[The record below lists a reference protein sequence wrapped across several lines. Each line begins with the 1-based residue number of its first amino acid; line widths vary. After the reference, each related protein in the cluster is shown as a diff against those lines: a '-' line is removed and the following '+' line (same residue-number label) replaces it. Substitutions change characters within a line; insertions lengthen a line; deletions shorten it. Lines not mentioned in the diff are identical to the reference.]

1 MTDKNDLVSVVIRT
15 KDRPFFLKRAID
27 SVCNQDYKNIEIIVV
42 NDGGI
47 DVSDIVN
54 YYESKNSQINFE
66 YINNKV
72 SVLRSKAAN
81 MGLNMAKGKYLCL
94 LDDDDY
100 FLKQHVSKHVTV
112 QEKNK
117 CLWSVSKTA
126 ESVENSD
133 GLELEK
139 GPGKIYDF
147 NELKFLFFE
156 NYFPSNAV
164 VFQKSLIKKVG
175 EFDKSLQVFEDWDMW
190 IRMYLDMK
198 PIFIDE
204 VTSVYTTRN
213 GENNVR
219 TSVKS
224 RDIWKDC
231 FVKIM
236 EKYKN
241 GGYKFSSD
249 NTYLVDVV
257 KFLPDHSEKWYK
269 MKEENQELNDSWA
282 YKLYV
287 SNFYKLIKKGLKFR
301 YS

>member
-1 MTDKNDLVSVVIRT
+1 MVDNNDLVSVIIRT

-27 SVCNQDYKNIEIIVV
+27 SVCSQDYKNIEIIVV
-42 NDGGI
+42 NDGGA
-47 DVSDIVN
+47 DVVDVVN
-54 YYESKNSQINFE
+54 CYKSKNSKVNFK
-66 YINNKV
+66 YINNKI

-81 MGLNMAKGKYLCL
+81 MGLDVAKGKYLCL

-100 FLKQHVSKHVTV
+100 FCEKHLSKHITA
-112 QEKNK
+112 QEKSGD
-117 CLWSVSKTA
+117 LWSVSKTV

-156 NYFPSNAV
+156 NYFPSNSV

-175 EFDKSLQVFEDWDMW
+175 GFDKSLQVFEDWDMW
-190 IRMYLDMK
+190 IRMYLETK
-198 PIFIDE
+198 PVFIDK

-224 RDIWKDC
+224 RGIWSDC
-231 FVKIM
+231 FMKIM
-236 EKYKN
+236 EKYKKGN
-241 GGYKFSSD
+241 YKLSGNISMTEIS
-249 NTYLVDVV
+249 N
-257 KFLPDHSEKWYK
+257 FLPDHSERWYK
-269 MKEENQELNDSWA
+269 MKEENQELKDSLVFKI
-282 YKLYV
+282 YK
-287 SNFYKLIKKGLKFR
+287 NGFYKLLKKIK
-301 YS
+301 